1 MRHVTNGT
9 PVVLGGALVV
19 PSGLLRKLRG
29 EPAPDAATATFS
41 ADPAAR
47 SRIELLAMNA
57 VRRAEEARGCRV
69 VDVSGQK
76 CGWDIT
82 SYAPAVDGKLPE
94 SRHIEVKGRI
104 EGATTVTVTRNEIFE
119 SWNQGVK
126 YPPRHRARRRR
137 RHHRRPPL
145 RAASLQGGTRLGR
158 VLRQLRPESVVGTRP
173 ANLSRDRLS
182 RQIAA

>member
-19 PSGLLRKLRG
+19 PIGLLRQLRG
-29 EPAPDAATATFS
+29 EPAPDAATFS

-57 VRRAEEARGCRV
+57 VIRAEEARGCEV
-69 VDVSGQK
+69 KDVSAQK

-82 SYAPAVDGKLPE
+82 STPPKVDGKLSV

-104 EGATTVTVTRNEIFE
+104 QGATSITVTRNEILYALNQADKFVLAIVLVGEGETIDGPHYVRKPFTKEPDWSE
-119 SWNQGVK
+119 SSSNHDLAK
-126 YPPRHRARRRR
+126 LLSIA
-137 RHHRRPPL
+137 
-145 RAASLQGGTRLGR
+145 TR
-158 VLRQLRPESVVGTRP
+158 E
-173 ANLSRDRLS
+173 
-182 RQIAA
+182 